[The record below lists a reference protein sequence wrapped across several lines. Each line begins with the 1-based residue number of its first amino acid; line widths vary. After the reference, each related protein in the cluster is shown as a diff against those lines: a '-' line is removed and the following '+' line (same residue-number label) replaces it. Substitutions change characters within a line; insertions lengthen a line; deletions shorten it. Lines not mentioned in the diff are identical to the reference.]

1 MSIALT
7 ATITMYAYIRGL
19 TSSARTDYLRR
30 SSTRK
35 HLRQHWLSRT
45 RMRAS
50 ILGTSRMSERSK
62 TRQNRCS
69 TKIPP
74 IFWDDYTHASFVLHS
89 IALPLAIAA
98 LSHFLR
104 NPSICTRRMRPL
116 RTDEPRIDLHEI
128 MSCYMMNS
136 PRTRLSSDMMSFM
149 IWLSPLVSFT
159 TVSMRCSSTCSSLP
173 TSPIA
178 GLAASTGMN
187 CPIQN
192 MFDYRRLEH
201 QHCTTLP
208 VPRVRKAHCS

>member
-1 MSIALT
+1 M
-7 ATITMYAYIRGL
+7 RK
-19 TSSARTDYLRR
+19 RPRLR
-30 SSTRK
+30 
-35 HLRQHWLSRT
+35 WLSRM
-45 RMRAS
+45 RMHAS
-50 ILGTSRMSERSK
+50 ILGTSRTSGRSK
-62 TRQNRCS
+62 TLHDHYS

-74 IFWDDYTHASFVLHS
+74 ISWDNHTHNSLCRTPQHCSPNCYRCLV
-89 IALPLAIAA
+89 
-98 LSHFLR
+98 HFLR
-104 NPSICTRRMRPL
+104 NHSIYTHRKRPL
-116 RTDEPRIDLHEI
+116 RTGEPSIYLREI
-128 MSCYMMNS
+128 MSYSMMNCI
-136 PRTRLSSDMMSFM
+136 RARLSSDMMSFM